1 MSSRPTAATSPKFLV
16 GDPMNLS
23 AAVAKVE
30 NEPTKLALRS
40 AFTFTR

>member
-1 MSSRPTAATSPKFLV
+1 
-16 GDPMNLS
+16 MNLS

-40 AFTFTR
+40 AFTFTRATTWSTAATASTA